1 MKKLLNKAWIGILA
15 VAAVIF
21 GACCSHKNSPKN
33 DDPNQVNNETNDHKL
48 TKAELQER
56 IDEIRARIKE
66 REMSCV
72 YGSPEV
78 MQSYSQETN
87 RLRHEADSLQQV
99 LDNWDKK

>member
-15 VAAVIF
+15 VATVIV
-21 GACCSHKNSPKN
+21 GACCSHKNAPKN
-33 DDPNQVNNETNDHKL
+33 EDPNQVNNESNDHQM
-48 TKAELQER
+48 TKSELQAR
-56 IDEIRARIKE
+56 IDEIRTRVKE
-66 REMSCV
+66 RESSCV

-78 MQSYSQETN
+78 MENYGKETM